1 MTLFLAVTA
10 VLVGLAVLIWSA
22 DKFVDGASDVARH
35 FHVSPL
41 VIGMIIIGFGTSAP
55 EMVVSLFASIDGNP
69 GIALGNAYGSNIA
82 NLGLILGITALLSP
96 IAVQSRIVRQEL
108 PILTAVTL
116 VAAWIVWDATITRVD
131 ALLLL
136 ALFGALLAWSFR
148 KSAETTDALQEEM
161 DVHADVGVRT
171 ATIQLVV
178 GLLLLIVSSR
188 ALVWGS
194 VEIAGWFGVS
204 DLVIGLTVVAIGT
217 SLPELASSVA
227 AARKGKHDM
236 AIGNVIGSNLFNT
249 LVVVGLAGLV
259 APFDVPDGVLTRD
272 VAVMGAMTVGV
283 MIFGAGLRRPG
294 RINRWEG
301 ATLVATWIVYSVY
314 LVFTA

>member
-1 MTLFLAVTA
+1 MTLFLAATA

-41 VIGMIIIGFGTSAP
+41 VIGMVIIGFGTSAP
-55 EMVVSLFASIDGNP
+55 EMVVSLFASLDGNP

-82 NLGLILGITALLSP
+82 NLGLILGTTALISP
-96 IAVQSRIVRQEL
+96 IIVQSRIVRQEL
-108 PILTAVTL
+108 PILTAVTV
-116 VAAWIVWDATITRVD
+116 VAVWVVWDATITRVD
-131 ALLLL
+131 AVLLL

-161 DVHADVGVRT
+161 DLHADVDLRT
-171 ATIQLVV
+171 AIIQLAI
-178 GLLLLIVSSR
+178 GLVLLILSSR
-188 ALVWGS
+188 ALVWGA
-194 VEIAGWFGVS
+194 VEIASTLGVS

-236 AIGNVIGSNLFNT
+236 AIGNIIGSNLFNT

-259 APFDVPDGVLTRD
+259 APFDVPDGVLSRD
-272 VAVMGAMTVGV
+272 VMVMGAMTVGV
-283 MIFGAGLRRPG
+283 MIFGVGMRRPG

-301 ATLVATWIVYSVY
+301 ATLVTTWVAYSVY

>member
-1 MTLFLAVTA
+1 MTLVLATTA
-10 VLVGLAVLIWSA
+10 VLLGLAVLIWSA

-35 FHVSPL
+35 FDVSPL

-82 NLGLILGITALLSP
+82 NLGLILGITALVSP

-116 VAAWIVWDATITRVD
+116 FTAWIVWDASITRVD

-136 ALFGALLAWSFR
+136 ALFAALLAWSFR
-148 KSAETTDALQEEM
+148 KSAETTDALQEEV
-161 DVHADVGVRT
+161 DVQAAVDVRT
-171 ATIQLVV
+171 ATVQLVV

-227 AARKGKHDM
+227 AARKGRHDL

-259 APFDVPDGVLTRD
+259 VPFDVPDGVLTRD
-272 VAVMGAMTVGV
+272 VTVMGAMTVGV
-283 MIFGAGLRRPG
+283 MIFGVGLRRAG

-301 ATLVATWIVYSVY
+301 AALVVTWVVYSMY
-314 LVFTA
+314 LVLTA

>member
-10 VLVGLAVLIWSA
+10 VLAGLAVLIWSA

-82 NLGLILGITALLSP
+82 NLGLILGITALVSP

-148 KSAETTDALQEEM
+148 KSAETTDALQEEL
-161 DVHADVGVRT
+161 DVHAAVDVRT
-171 ATIQLVV
+171 ATIQLLV
-178 GLLLLIVSSR
+178 GLVLLIVSSR

-301 ATLVATWIVYSVY
+301 ATLVATWVVYSIY
-314 LVFTA
+314 LVLTA